1 MHYFRA
7 LLGMVVSLFHALV
20 NVLRILERF
29 LQSQL
34 GVFFQGFEMNS
45 SIREGHYSDR
55 DQGCLVFLVTLVFG
69 VKFPCVC
76 RNEIVPVSH
85 LVQSHSILT
94 FLFPNLLE

>member
-7 LLGMVVSLFHALV
+7 LLGMVVSLVHALV
-20 NVLRILERF
+20 NVLRSLERF

-34 GVFFQGFEMNS
+34 GVFFHGYEMNP
-45 SIREGHYSDR
+45 SIRGHYPDR
-55 DQGCLVFLVTLVFG
+55 DQCCLVFLVTLVFG

-85 LVQSHSILT
+85 LVQFHPFS
-94 FLFPNLLE
+94 FPIY